1 MPITSTFKIFLTT
14 GSSVTITTYSP
25 EACKRV
31 RTSLGYL
38 AFDNFFARSF
48 RGEENI
54 KICVDHEAVPN
65 ICLLRSAMVGY
76 SEEESQEEENV

>member
-25 EACKRV
+25 EACNGV
-31 RTSLGYL
+31 RRSLGYL

-48 RGEENI
+48 RGEDI
-54 KICVDHEAVPN
+54 KICVDHEAVPH

-76 SEEESQEEENV
+76 SEEESQEEDSV